1 MKPLIAALGL
11 WLAATLPA
19 LASVE
24 IEEVKTPAGFTA
36 WLVEEPSI
44 PFVSLQIVFK
54 GGTSLDPED
63 ARGATYL
70 MTALI
75 EEGADG
81 LDATG
86 FARARDDLAASF
98 GFDAS
103 DDTVS
108 VSARFL
114 SDTTDQAVDLLE
126 SALARPRFDPDAIER
141 VREQILSGLRS
152 DAEDPDSIAAEA
164 FAALVFGGHPYG
176 SPGEGTIESVAALT
190 RDDILAAHRGAL
202 ARDRVYVAAAGDITP
217 AKLAEVIDR
226 LMAGL
231 PETGAPL
238 PADVSPVFAG
248 GTHVVPYATPQSV
261 ILFGQ
266 AGLPR
271 EDDDYFAAYVLNE
284 ILGGSG
290 FSARLMTEVREK
302 RGLAYGVYSYLVNK
316 DHADLLV
323 GRTATANARA
333 GETVAVV
340 RAEWERMA
348 TEGPTQAELDQAK
361 TYLIGGYPLRFDGND
376 SIARIL
382 VGMQL
387 DGLTPDYVETRN
399 DKVAA
404 VTIDDVKRVAGE
416 VLQPDA
422 LTFLLVGQPEGLPPG
437 N

>member
-24 IEEVKTPAGFTA
+24 IEEVRTPAGFTA

-54 GGTSLDPED
+54 GGTSLDPET

-75 EEGADG
+75 EEGADD

-114 SDTTDQAVDLLE
+114 SDTTDQAVGLLQ
-126 SALARPRFDPDAIER
+126 SALARPRFDPDAVER

-164 FAALVFGGHPYG
+164 FAAQVFGDHPYG
-176 SPGEGTIESVAALT
+176 SAREGTIESVTALT
-190 RDDILAAHRGAL
+190 RDDILAAHRGAP
-202 ARDRVYVAAAGDITP
+202 ARDRVFVAASGDITP
-217 AKLAEVIDR
+217 AKLAEVIDW

-302 RGLAYGVYSYLVNK
+302 RGLAYGVYSYLANK